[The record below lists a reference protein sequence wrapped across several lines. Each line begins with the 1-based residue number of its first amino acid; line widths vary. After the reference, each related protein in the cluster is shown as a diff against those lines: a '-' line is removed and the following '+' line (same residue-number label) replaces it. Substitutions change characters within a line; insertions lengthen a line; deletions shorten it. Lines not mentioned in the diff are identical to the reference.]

1 MATPARIRVKK
12 MYGKFSHLKNVL
24 RIVHAEPA
32 RMGDEVWQHQPPV
45 VVGVLCNHLNIRS
58 HYLLEREDY

>member
-1 MATPARIRVKK
+1 
-12 MYGKFSHLKNVL
+12 
-24 RIVHAEPA
+24 
-32 RMGDEVWQHQPPV
+32 MGDEVWQHQPPV